1 MFCEKCG
8 SPRVGDAR
16 FCEQCG
22 TPFEVAA
29 PDEPVELLPDPE
41 PGIPAGKPMKQAAAP
56 PTSEG
61 ALKSGKATEK
71 PAGDRGV
78 WAGAA
83 EANPSDPSDE
93 LVRQWVYEFSVWKNP
108 AILITTA
115 KVLLLGLLAPTLL
128 LFFLTLGDGL
138 DEALAVAG
146 NILGYGLLILAVLL
160 AIAYILVGLI
170 YGGKYLV
177 LFQMDDT
184 GVDHI
189 QLQSQVKRA
198 EALGLLAALAG
209 AASGNVTAT
218 GAGIM
223 AASRSHL
230 RTDFKKVRSIKAV
243 RSRNT
248 IYLNE
253 SVTRNQIYPETGR
266 FDEVL
271 DHIIRHSP
279 RTVRVTGRS

>member
-8 SPRVGDAR
+8 SPRVGDAK

-22 TPFEVAA
+22 TPFEGAA
-29 PDEPVELLPDPE
+29 PEGSVQEMTDPVPPV
-41 PGIPAGKPMKQAAAP
+41 PAEQAVG
-56 PTSEG
+56 E
-61 ALKSGKATEK
+61 
-71 PAGDRGV
+71 
-78 WAGAA
+78 
-83 EANPSDPSDE
+83 PSDPVEMPVKAAKKPSEARPHRSESAPGSDTPGPSTD
-93 LVRQWVYEFSVWKNP
+93 LVRQWVYEFSFWKNP
-108 AILITTA
+108 AILITTT

-128 LFFLTLGDGL
+128 MFFLTLGDGL
-138 DEALAVAG
+138 DEALAVTG
-146 NILGYGLLILAVLL
+146 NILGFGLLILAVLL
-160 AIAYILVGLI
+160 ALAYVLLGLI

-189 QLQSQVKRA
+189 QLASQVKRA
-198 EALGLLAALAG
+198 EAMGLLAALAG
-209 AASGNVTAT
+209 AATGNVTAT
-218 GAGIM
+218 GAGLM
-223 AASRSHL
+223 AASRHHL
-230 RTDFKKVRSIKAV
+230 QTKFKKVRSIKAV

-253 SVTRNQIYPETGR
+253 SVTRNQVYPEPGR

-279 RTVRVTGRS
+279 QNVRFTGR

>member
-8 SPRVGDAR
+8 SPRVGDAK

-29 PDEPVELLPDPE
+29 P
-41 PGIPAGKPMKQAAAP
+41 AP
-56 PTSEG
+56 PM
-61 ALKSGKATEK
+61 
-71 PAGDRGV
+71 V
-78 WAGAA
+78 A
-83 EANPSDPSDE
+83 EQTAEEPSDPVEMPVKGAKESSRASTRRSQSVPASDIPGSSTN
-93 LVRQWVYEFSVWKNP
+93 LVRQWVYEFSFWKNP
-108 AILITTA
+108 AILITTS
-115 KVLLLGLLAPTLL
+115 KVLLLGLLGPTLL
-128 LFFLTLGDGL
+128 MFFLTLGDGL
-138 DEALAVAG
+138 DEALAVTG
-146 NILGYGLLILAVLL
+146 NFLGFGLLILAVLL
-160 AIAYILVGLI
+160 ALAYVLLGLI

-189 QLQSQVKRA
+189 QLASQVKRA
-198 EALGLLAALAG
+198 EAMGLLAALAG
-209 AASGNVTAT
+209 AATGNVTAT
-218 GAGIM
+218 GAGLM
-223 AASRSHL
+223 AASRHHL
-230 RTDFKKVRSIKAV
+230 QTKFKKVRSIKAV

-253 SVTRNQIYPETGR
+253 SVTRNQVYPEPGR

-279 RTVRVTGRS
+279 QNVRFTGR